1 MRNDIKMKIK
11 IIISGF
17 LKNKIMRKV
26 NFKFDIIKLGIIII
40 N

>member
-17 LKNKIMRKV
+17 LKNKIMKKV
-26 NFKFDIIKLGIIII
+26 NFKDIIKLGIIII